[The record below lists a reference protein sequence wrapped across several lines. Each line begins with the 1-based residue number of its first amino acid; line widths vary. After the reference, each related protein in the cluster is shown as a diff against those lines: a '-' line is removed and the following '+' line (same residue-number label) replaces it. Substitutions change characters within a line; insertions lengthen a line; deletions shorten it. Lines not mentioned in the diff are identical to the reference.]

1 VGQLLDC
8 MSAHRLCN
16 QMTGPRDLSTEAWEE
31 DRIRHNELEICGSEA
46 GSFDCTPS
54 TGTPSAVPSNTTLST
69 IPSSPAPSRPHLSKR
84 RDSFSFLFM
93 TISFAGLGIMSLQR
107 SMAHW
112 SDIMHGNGEIRSIFF
127 ALLLFVFA
135 VVLGECPDVL
145 LCYNLFYKLSY

>member
-1 VGQLLDC
+1 MMCGE
-8 MSAHRLCN
+8 N
-16 QMTGPRDLSTEAWEE
+16 GTGPRDLSKEAWEQ
-31 DRIRHNELEICGSEA
+31 DRIRHRQRNLR
-46 GSFDCTPS
+46 FNYTPS
-54 TGTPSAVPSNTTLST
+54 TGTLSAVPSNTTLST
-69 IPSSPAPSRPHLSKR
+69 IFLPSSPAPSRPHLSKR
-84 RDSFSFLFM
+84 RDSFSFFLFM
-93 TISFAGLGIMSLQR
+93 TVSFAGLGIMSIQR